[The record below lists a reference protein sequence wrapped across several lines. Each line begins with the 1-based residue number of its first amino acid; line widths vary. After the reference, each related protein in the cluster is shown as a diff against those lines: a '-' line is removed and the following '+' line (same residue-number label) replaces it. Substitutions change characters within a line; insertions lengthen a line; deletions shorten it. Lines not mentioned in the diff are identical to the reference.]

1 MRRLFSAFPSPRPVL
16 LGLVCATLAAC
27 VDRAEVTEPGADRA
41 SPPPRSAEVP
51 PLLASRRA
59 ALVIRNQGCVLLDG
73 DGNVVAAD
81 RDFTVV
87 TSSTPRN
94 ARITCKARHVGNAA
108 HVAVHYDTDRNPLF
122 PGLLCLV
129 PTPAGGDPLIT
140 SDWRETVS
148 ASGNATIHCH
158 FKL

>member
-1 MRRLFSAFPSPRPVL
+1 MHRLVSALSSSRPVL

-27 VDRAEVTEPGADRA
+27 ADQPGVTEPGA
-41 SPPPRSAEVP
+41 SPPPRSAEVRS
-51 PLLASRRA
+51 LLASRRA
-59 ALVIRNQGCVLLDG
+59 ALIIRNQGCVLLDG

-81 RDFTVV
+81 RDFAVV
-87 TSSTPRN
+87 TSSTLRN
-94 ARITCKARHVGNAA
+94 AMITCKARHVGNAA

-129 PTPAGGDPLIT
+129 PTPPGGDQLIT
-140 SDWRETVS
+140 SDWRENVS